1 MTSATTIRSLPGLLF
16 RSVAALVLITALSAF
31 LPLASAQTYTIH
43 GNTPGFIQK
52 ATDLGA
58 VDPSGVISVTAWLK
72 LRNEGKLDKLV
83 ESQRQKGSTNYQKWI
98 TQDQFN
104 SSFSPTAQEVK
115 AVQNFLSAH
124 GLTVLT
130 VAENNFYVKV
140 QGTVGAIEKAFNV
153 QIDTYKLNGET
164 YRSNKAN
171 PSVNSAAGGLIAAVT
186 GLDDYGFR
194 PMIAR
199 ASGPDGTP
207 FKPVPLNSISP
218 DGAFF
223 ESQCFRAP
231 ETDTFTGGGNTATY
245 TGNRYGADIT
255 NSALG
260 HLAPCGYQPSEMQTA
275 YNMTPLYSA
284 GWDGTGQTIVIT
296 DAFGD
301 DTIAGDAEVFSQ
313 IYGLPDLTPSNFQ
326 VLRAP
331 GAVHNPGVPHFGGS
345 AGWRDEITLDVE
357 WVHAMAP
364 GANIVLVI
372 GPNNTSDLDE
382 AINYAVVHH
391 LGNTISNSWSSV
403 EGFGNPAQHIRDNR
417 ILQAAAAQGID
428 VNFSSGDSGDFA
440 AAVGFKTVGFPG
452 SSPFATSIGGT
463 SLALNPDNTMAFQTG
478 WGNNLTRIVD
488 TIALGS
494 PPVVPPLQ
502 LGFQGGAGGGTS
514 LTFAK
519 PSFQSSLP
527 GTMRMVPDISMLA
540 DPFTGV
546 EIIETFDGQL
556 TVGVIGGTSLAC
568 PMFSAV
574 MGIASQKAGH
584 GLGQAAQL
592 VYNLPAGAVTDV
604 LAVSSPNN
612 ATGVINGTTIE
623 TADDLA
629 APLDGVTSYYS
640 ALYNSPFSTRWFAI
654 TFGTD
659 SSLTTGPGWDNVTGV
674 GTPDGWNFVNALAP

>member
-231 ETDTFTGGGNTATY
+231 ESDTFTGGGNTATY

>member
-1 MTSATTIRSLPGLLF
+1 
-16 RSVAALVLITALSAF
+16 VAALVLLSALSAF

-52 ATDLGA
+52 AHDLGA
-58 VDPSGVISVTAWLK
+58 VDPSSVISVTTWLK

-83 ESQRQKGSTNYQKWI
+83 KSQRQKGSANYQKWI

-115 AVQNFLSAH
+115 AVENFLSAH

-153 QIDTYKLNGET
+153 QIDGYNLNGET

-364 GANIVLVI
+364 GANIALVI

-391 LGNTISNSWSSV
+391 LGNTISNSWSSI
-403 EGFGNPAQHIRDNR
+403 EGLGNPAQFIRDNR
-417 ILQAAAAQGID
+417 ILQSAAAQGID

-463 SLALNPDNTMAFQTG
+463 SLALNSDNTMNFQTG

-556 TVGVIGGTSLAC
+556 SVGVIGGTSLAC

-640 ALYNSPFSTRWFAI
+640 ALYNSPFSTRWFVI